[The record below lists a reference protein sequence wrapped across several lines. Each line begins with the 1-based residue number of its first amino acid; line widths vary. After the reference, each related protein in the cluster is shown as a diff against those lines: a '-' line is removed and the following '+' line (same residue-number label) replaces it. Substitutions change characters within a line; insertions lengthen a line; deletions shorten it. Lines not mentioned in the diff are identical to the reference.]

1 MNILAIIPARG
12 NSKSI
17 KNKNLIKI
25 NGKNLI
31 DYTIESSKKS
41 KKLTRIVVSSE
52 SKKILNHCKNKVETI
67 TRPKNLSRDSSKTI
81 DVVNH
86 CINHLKKKENY
97 IPDLIV
103 LLQPTSPFRNYKH
116 IDNAINLFLKDKE
129 SNSLVSVQEVAH
141 NFEPYSQ
148 MTINNKGYLI
158 NTLKQKKIKVRRQDK
173 KITYARNGAAI
184 YITNK
189 IFNLKSLLYGN
200 IQPFKMSL
208 LSSID
213 IDTFED
219 LILCRLVSKNISKNV
234 N

>member
-25 NGKNLI
+25 NGKSLI

-41 KKLTRIVVSSE
+41 KKLSRIIVSSE
-52 SKKILNHCKNKVETI
+52 SKKILDHCKNKVETI
-67 TRPKNLSRDSSKTI
+67 TRPKKLSKDNSKTI

-86 CINHLKKKENY
+86 CINHLKKTEGY

-103 LLQPTSPFRNYKH
+103 LLQPTSPFRNSKH

-129 SNSLVSVQEVAH
+129 SDSLVSVQEVAH

-148 MTINNKGYLI
+148 MTINKKGYLI
-158 NTLKQKKIKVRRQDK
+158 NTLKQKEIKVRKQDK

-189 IFNLKSLLYGN
+189 IFDLKSLLHGN
-200 IQPFKMSL
+200 ILPFKMSL

-213 IDTFED
+213 IDSFED
-219 LILCRLVSKNISKNV
+219 LILCMAISKNIKKNV